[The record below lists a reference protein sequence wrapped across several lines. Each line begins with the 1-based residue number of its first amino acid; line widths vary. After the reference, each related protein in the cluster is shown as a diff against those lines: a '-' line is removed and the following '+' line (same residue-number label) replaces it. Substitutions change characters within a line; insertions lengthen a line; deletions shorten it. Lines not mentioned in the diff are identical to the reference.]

1 MLMVPSPSLS
11 ATLTRRF
18 ISSSDSLSPRPR
30 MISASSDGVTFAT
43 TTTTTTTAT
52 ASHDKRAQKT
62 PYFVYFHLVGTS
74 RKNTNH
80 ATCTHKRRLTRDH
93 ARNLRIAGGPTYGSP
108 ARDYI
113 PSRQPRTIS
122 RPHFSCKFPLALTYT
137 GYQRGTE
144 RPGHRRANVGEQ
156 CQNRKHCVPRT

>member
-1 MLMVPSPSLS
+1 MYYAGEKNKTRVYNTHGVVQHSTAPQYSTTHHSTAHYENAHSSMLMVPSPSLS
-11 ATLTRRF
+11 ATLTRRL

-43 TTTTTTTAT
+43 TTTTTTTTATAT

-93 ARNLRIAGGPTYGSP
+93 ARNLRIAG
-108 ARDYI
+108 
-113 PSRQPRTIS
+113 PSDIWVS
-122 RPHFSCKFPLALTYT
+122 RA
-137 GYQRGTE
+137 
-144 RPGHRRANVGEQ
+144 
-156 CQNRKHCVPRT
+156 